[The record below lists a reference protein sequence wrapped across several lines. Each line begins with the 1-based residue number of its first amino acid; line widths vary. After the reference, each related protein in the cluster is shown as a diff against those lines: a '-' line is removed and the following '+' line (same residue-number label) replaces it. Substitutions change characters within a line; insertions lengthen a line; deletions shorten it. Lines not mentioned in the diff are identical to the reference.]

1 MSAEHQQVAQTTL
14 HTTVQNAAA
23 SGQPRQARLDH
34 LFREH
39 PGKDGGG
46 ANANGALRQHIEQYR
61 AQDRLTAAQPE
72 MAP

>member
-14 HTTVQNAAA
+14 HTTVQNAAP

-39 PGKDGGG
+39 PGKDSG
-46 ANANGALRQHIEQYR
+46 ANANGVLRQHIEQYR
-61 AQDRLTAAQPE
+61 AQSRLAAAQSGI
-72 MAP
+72 AP